1 MTTPEPV
8 RTSLVV
14 DKDGD
19 IWQYNLVDGQWDCM
33 TESSS
38 GPWEQTL
45 ALLGP
50 VTVYPPASIDCQ
62 ATDLIGLRERI
73 ERRLTGVLSTPDRVS
88 VVGILGAEFNELLL
102 LRNGNGAVV
111 PGGGASPSAAAGG
124 PAAPLPRTFELVRL
138 VDHSGVSGP
147 GLVAYG
153 VQFPSGRVALHWHSN
168 RPSTA
173 AWDSVDDML
182 AVHGH
187 GGDTILRW
195 LGGA

>member
-1 MTTPEPV
+1 MSTPEPS
-8 RTSLVV
+8 RAALVV

-19 IWQYNLVDGQWDCM
+19 IWRYAEGQWVCQ
-33 TESSS
+33 TESSE
-38 GPWEQTL
+38 GPWDRTL
-45 ALLGP
+45 AFLGP
-50 VTVYPPASIDCQ
+50 VAVYPPVTTDCQ

-73 ERRLTGVLSTPDRVS
+73 ERRLTGILSTPDRVS
-88 VVGILGAEFNELLL
+88 VVGVIGVEFNELLL

-138 VDHSGVSGP
+138 VDHSGVSGT
-147 GLVAYG
+147 GVVAHG
-153 VQFPSGRVALHWHSN
+153 VQFVSGRVALHWHSN
-168 RPSTA
+168 RPSTGV
-173 AWDSVDDML
+173 WDNVDDML

-195 LGGA
+195 LDGAQ